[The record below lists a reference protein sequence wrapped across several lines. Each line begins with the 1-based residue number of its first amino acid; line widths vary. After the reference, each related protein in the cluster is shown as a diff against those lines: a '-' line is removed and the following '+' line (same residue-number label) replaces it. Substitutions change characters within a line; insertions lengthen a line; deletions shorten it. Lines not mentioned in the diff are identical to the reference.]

1 MPQDINI
8 EQKQIAEAPNTS
20 EDLSKAIE
28 KSVERQPDEQ
38 VKSVRLFD
46 DFYRCNW
53 WVEDKTP
60 HPFWISTGKIRKSS
74 FLRVTKTSTGLHIE
88 DAGERR

>member
-1 MPQDINI
+1 MTQEINI
-8 EQKQIAEAPNTS
+8 EKEQISKAPNTS
-20 EDLSKAIE
+20 DDLSKEIE
-28 KSVERQPDEQ
+28 HSVDRQPDEQ

-74 FLRVTKTSTGLHIE
+74 FLRATKTSTGLLIE
-88 DAGERR
+88 DVGERR

>member
-8 EQKQIAEAPNTS
+8 DEKQTAEAPKTS

-46 DFYRCNW
+46 NFYRCNW

-74 FLRVTKTSTGLHIE
+74 FLRATMTPTGLHIE
-88 DAGERR
+88 DVGERR